1 MTGRF
6 FFSLHFFSLRL
17 VTQEPPYRMVAR
29 GVIIKDLKNKAI
41 SSPPEEE
48 KREASPAASPAALP
62 LPSSAATV
70 VANDEPPAPSE
81 PVKLAMVHAP
91 QNPTFFDSQT
101 VFNIFCI
108 TALFF
113 CFVFLILIYAQLC
126 KISNIMERV
135 IFSNRR

>member
-1 MTGRF
+1 
-6 FFSLHFFSLRL
+6 
-17 VTQEPPYRMVAR
+17 MVAR

-41 SSPPEEE
+41 SNPPEEE
-48 KREASPAASPAALP
+48 EREAPPAALP

-70 VANDEPPAPSE
+70 VANDEPAPSQ

-91 QNPTFFDSQT
+91 QNSTSLDFQT
-101 VFNIFCI
+101 IFNVFCI
-108 TALFF
+108 TALLF

-126 KISNIMERV
+126 KISHIMERV